1 MKPSVASAPSAL
13 ELKAFVPATDFER
26 SKLFYAALG
35 FKQKSEEGGIAFFSS
50 GACNFL
56 LKDLSG
62 QQEARDFARQFMM
75 HMQIPNVHDWWAH
88 VMAAD
93 LVGRFD
99 TPVTPIIKQPWG
111 MTEFVLIDPSGVC
124 WYIAQNTP
132 GFEPVG
138 RLP

>member
-1 MKPSVASAPSAL
+1 MKPAATSTPSAL

-26 SKLFYAALG
+26 SKQFYDALG
-35 FKQKSEEGGIAFFSS
+35 FKQKSEGGGIAFFSS

-56 LKDLSG
+56 LQDLSG
-62 QQEARDFARQFMM
+62 QSQAADYARQFVM
-75 HMQIPNVHDWWAH
+75 HLQVSNANDWWAH

-99 TPVTPIIKQPWG
+99 TPVTPIIEQPWG

-124 WYIAQNTP
+124 WHNAQNTP

-138 RLP
+138 R